1 MKEIFE
7 RLVGLIPAYFEA
19 LFPLLTGPKRFIA
32 ERLSS
37 DESAME
43 KALIFL
49 AISFAIGWILKIP
62 LSRSGDPLLDLG
74 TGSVFQLM
82 NVLAYGTALYLAW
95 RIAGGRAGLQK
106 FLTIH
111 FYYAGVLLLLE
122 TGLYLGFAGTI
133 RAFDPALFKE
143 LHDAIYAGNFAA
155 FLIENHER
163 LLASSAYRASFLV
176 QFAGFGAMLA
186 WIFAGWGAYRA
197 LNRLS
202 RLRSMGAGL
211 LFFIFCLPV
220 TGFIFV
226 VGNALVK

>member
-7 RLVGLIPAYFEA
+7 KLVGLIPAYFEA

-32 ERLSS
+32 ARLSS
-37 DESAME
+37 DEPAMS
-43 KALIFL
+43 KALVFL

-62 LSRSGDPLLDLG
+62 LSRGDPLLELG
-74 TGSVFQLM
+74 TGGAFELV

-95 RIAGGRAGLQK
+95 RIAGGKAGLQK

-111 FYYAGVLLLLE
+111 FYYAGILLLLA

-133 RAFDPALFKE
+133 RAIDPALYKD
-143 LHDAIYAGNFAA
+143 LHDAAYAGNLAA
-155 FLIENHER
+155 FLVDNQAR
-163 LLASSAYRASFLV
+163 LLASSAYRASLPV
-176 QFAGFGAMLA
+176 QFAVFGALLA

-202 RLRSMGAGL
+202 RLRSTMAGL
-211 LFFIFCLPV
+211 LFVVFCFPV
-220 TGFIFV
+220 TAFVFV
-226 VGNALVK
+226 VGNALIK